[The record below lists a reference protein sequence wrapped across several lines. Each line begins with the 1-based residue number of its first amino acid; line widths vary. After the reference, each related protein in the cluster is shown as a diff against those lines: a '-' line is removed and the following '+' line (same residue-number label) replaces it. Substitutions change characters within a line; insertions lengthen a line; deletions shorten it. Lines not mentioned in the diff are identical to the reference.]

1 MPGCPASSTQ
11 SPGMVVYRSARW
23 YEAYERG
30 AMVSNPKTLLES
42 YELFPKKSLGQNFMH
57 DPQALDKIVDCA
69 GLTAADAVVEV
80 GAGTGSL
87 TAKLAERCREVFAIE
102 VDRRLQPVLEDRF
115 DDVSNVYLVFDD
127 VLKTDVNTLVGN
139 QAYIVVANV
148 PYYIS
153 SAILWRFLEA
163 DLPPRRMVLTMQYE
177 VAERIVAGDGVMNLL
192 AVALQYYG
200 AAQIV
205 GKLSPAV
212 FWPRPNIHSAIVR
225 IETHKS
231 VPVAVPSTKIFFRVV
246 KAGFSMKRKQ
256 LKNALSGGLGIKS
269 ARTSELLRA
278 ADIDPQRRAQTLTLP
293 EWARLTRI
301 IHQSGDVLFM

>member
-1 MPGCPASSTQ
+1 
-11 SPGMVVYRSARW
+11 
-23 YEAYERG
+23 
-30 AMVSNPKTLLES
+30 MVSNPKTLLES
-42 YELFPKKSLGQNFMH
+42 YELFPKKSLGQNFMP

-102 VDRRLQPVLEDRF
+102 VDQRLQPVLEDRF

-163 DLPPRRMVLTMQYE
+163 DLPLCQLHCRSGSQQGN
-177 VAERIVAGDGVMNLL
+177 ARIVHAGHHTR
-192 AVALQYYG
+192 YG
-200 AAQIV
+200 
-205 GKLSPAV
+205 
-212 FWPRPNIHSAIVR
+212 R
-225 IETHKS
+225 IERRL
-231 VPVAVPSTKIFFRVV
+231 FRH
-246 KAGFSMKRKQ
+246 G
-256 LKNALSGGLGIKS
+256 
-269 ARTSELLRA
+269 T
-278 ADIDPQRRAQTLTLP
+278 
-293 EWARLTRI
+293 
-301 IHQSGDVLFM
+301 